1 MEDVEIIN
9 IWKSYDKKLEENLSL
24 NRTIAEDVI
33 KMKVKSYLASMKP
46 TKIFTVLIG
55 ILWVGFGGVIV
66 TNLFVFAFA
75 KVSKFFLFSA
85 GIQLI
90 LTAIAIVVYLYQLIL
105 IYQADINE
113 PILATQNKL
122 ARLRSSTLWVARLL
136 FLQLPVWTTFYL
148 TEGMFTNGNTVFY
161 IVQGII
167 TFSFTYIALWLFF
180 NIKYEN
186 KDKKWFRLI
195 FEGKEWSPVIKSM
208 NLLSQINDYRSENQ
222 AIMSKELDRNTL
234 TNRTEDV

>member
-1 MEDVEIIN
+1 MEDLEIIN

-24 NRTIAEDVI
+24 NKGMAEDVT

-46 TKIFTVLIG
+46 IKIFTLVVG
-55 ILWVGFGGVIV
+55 ILWVGFGGVFI
-66 TNLFVFAFA
+66 TNLFVFAFS

-85 GIQLI
+85 GIQLT

-113 PILATQNKL
+113 PILATQDKL
-122 ARLRSSTLWVARLL
+122 ARLKSSTLWVTRIL

-148 TEGMFTNGNTVFY
+148 TESMFANGNTVFY
-161 IVQGII
+161 VIQGLI
-167 TFSFTYIALWLFF
+167 TFSFAYLAIWLFF

-195 FEGKEWSPVIKSM
+195 FNGKEWSPVIKSM
-208 NLLSQINDYRSENQ
+208 ELLSQVDEYKIENE
-222 AIMSKELDRNTL
+222 AVGNSN
-234 TNRTEDV
+234 

>member
-1 MEDVEIIN
+1 MEDLEIIN

-24 NRTIAEDVI
+24 NRKIAQDVTQ
-33 KMKVKSYLASMKP
+33 MKVKSYLTSMKP
-46 TKIFTVLIG
+46 IKIFTVLIG
-55 ILWVGFGGVIV
+55 ILWVGIGGIIV

-85 GIQLI
+85 GIQLT
-90 LTAIAIVVYLYQLIL
+90 LTAIAIGVYLYQLIL

-113 PILATQNKL
+113 PILATQDKL
-122 ARLRSSTLWVARLL
+122 ARLKSSTLWVARLL

-148 TEGMFTNGNTVFY
+148 TESMFVNGNTVLY
-161 IVQGII
+161 VVQGLI
-167 TFSFTYIALWLFF
+167 TVSFTYLALWLFF

-195 FEGKEWSPVIKSM
+195 FEGKEWSPVMKSM
-208 NLLSQINDYRSENQ
+208 NLLSQINAYQAENQ
-222 AIMSKELDRNTL
+222 VIISKELDRNTL
-234 TNRTEDV
+234 TNQTEDV